1 MGPTVEAAA
10 PVVDEIREPAAV
22 PESTS
27 HHTTASKRRLADELR
42 RGFVIPRVEGR
53 IVHSI
58 HRYRSF
64 DPPGTLTFRFTQVF
78 KRFIGVSQHGNHYHV
93 IHDCSSRK
101 RAQIGKPT
109 QICGCARNR
118 EATLIR
124 LQPSWRS

>member
-1 MGPTVEAAA
+1 MGISMQDGSIEVPTFSQLFAELREPTVEAAA

-64 DPPGTLTFRFTQVF
+64 DPPERSLLDLL
-78 KRFIGVSQHGNHYHV
+78 KSLSA
-93 IHDCSSRK
+93 SSV
-101 RAQIGKPT
+101 
-109 QICGCARNR
+109 
-118 EATLIR
+118 
-124 LQPSWRS
+124 